1 MSVPEIGQPQLYLR
15 FAARAGSTSS
25 QLQRATGSAES
36 SRYQQLGSIIYSI
49 QIVRALT
56 YLQTDSAIAQLR
68 ANLLTERGFSLPA
81 LRSLKLRQTSLSDA
95 SVNTLIPLV
104 PNVRRVDISFTHI
117 RRPLSVSPDSFASL
131 EKLSVTSTSVSPDDL
146 LSILSTVPRLHTL
159 NIGALGGSH
168 GRGVS
173 TMTFTDVHL
182 RSLTAV
188 LSQNTAIESINL
200 VANTKLA
207 RDEEVI
213 AEFILLVGRRLK
225 VCGGNT
231 HAKVRLAHIMCVYG
245 RD

>member
-1 MSVPEIGQPQLYLR
+1 MSVPEVGQPQLYFR
-15 FAARAGSTSS
+15 FAARTGPTFS

-36 SRYQQLGSIIYSI
+36 SRYPQLGSIIHLI
-49 QIVRALT
+49 QITRALT
-56 YLQTDSAIAQLR
+56 YLQTDAAFAQLC
-68 ANLLTERGFSLPA
+68 ADLLTERGFSLPA
-81 LRSLKLRQTSLSDA
+81 LRTLKLRQTSLSDV
-95 SVNTLIPLV
+95 SVNKLVPLV
-104 PNVRRVDISFTHI
+104 PNIRRIDISFTDI

-131 EKLSVTSTSVSPDDL
+131 EKLSVTSTCVSPDDL
-146 LSILSTVPRLHTL
+146 LSIISVAPRLHTL

-182 RSLTAV
+182 RCLTTV
-188 LSQNTAIESINL
+188 LSQNTAIENISL
-200 VANTKLA
+200 VENTKLA

-225 VCGGNT
+225 VRGGNT
-231 HAKVRLAHIMCVYG
+231 RAKGWLAHIKWVYA